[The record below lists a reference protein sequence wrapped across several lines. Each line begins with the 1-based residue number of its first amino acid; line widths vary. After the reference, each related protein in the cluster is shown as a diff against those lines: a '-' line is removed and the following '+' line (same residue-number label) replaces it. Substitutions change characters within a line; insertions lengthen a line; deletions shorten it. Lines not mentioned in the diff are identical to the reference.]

1 MNIINGLSELFRIN
15 WYEEKKINQVSD
27 NRMETKMT
35 IASELRPGADLTNA
49 NLTTADLT
57 DLNLLG
63 ANLTNADLNGTYL
76 IDVNLAGANLT
87 NVDLRF
93 AKLNHVNL
101 QGANLTNAK
110 LLHADLIGVDL
121 QGTNLTN
128 VDLRG
133 ANLTNTNLKGTIYE
147 NDIPIMI
154 NTSYLY
160 ILFAFYNSKIFC
172 IYHNWNVIL
181 VYSAFKISICEIG
194 TSKINIS

>member
-63 ANLTNADLNGTYL
+63 ANLTNAD
-76 IDVNLAGANLT
+76 
-87 NVDLRF
+87 
-93 AKLNHVNL
+93 
-101 QGANLTNAK
+101 